1 VVLSLVILAALAS
14 VVDARTVEVHLVV
27 GVDLQ
32 RVQRDGP
39 PDEPLEPAPSLEERA
54 REAVLA
60 HPAFRGVS
68 VTVVASQSA
77 PSPRTPADFLR
88 LVDQGVD
95 DLVVV
100 QLDYHARLDGFR
112 ASGRAGVRGAVS
124 VHSVAARRKV
134 VSRPVTVTVA
144 YPGDV
149 TKEAVITAE
158 LAARADG
165 KAVPV
170 EEVELALVDAA
181 VKQRL
186 GPELAAALS
195 AYRAEAL
202 PRLSPAA
209 VQDGMRRLAEFL
221 AASPDRAA
229 EAVQVLEDYL
239 RRYPEA
245 PDRPALERRLQGLR
259 LGGRPGPG
267 QAADRERER
276 AANRVAQSLTPRQL
290 AELFASLVGRVV
302 EVRAFKLDWQ
312 PDGTVLMTPTDKR
325 QTIIVEQVPPGL
337 QELEADPSPIYILVV
352 GRKELFI
359 EVPAFPVVRWVGC
372 PRTACPER

>member
-1 VVLSLVILAALAS
+1 
-14 VVDARTVEVHLVV
+14 VEVHLVL

-39 PDEPLEPAPSLEERA
+39 PDEPLEPAPSLEDRA

-68 VTVVASQSA
+68 VTVVASQTA

-88 LVDQGVD
+88 LVNQGVD

-100 QLDYHARLDGFR
+100 QLDYHARLDSFR
-112 ASGRAGVRGAVS
+112 ASGKAGVRGSVS
-124 VHSVAARRKV
+124 VHSVAARRRV
-134 VSRPVTVTVA
+134 VSRPVTVAVA

-158 LAARADG
+158 LTARADG

-186 GPELAAALS
+186 GPELAVALA
-195 AYRAEAL
+195 AYRADAL
-202 PRLSPAA
+202 PRLSQAA
-209 VQDGMRRLAEFL
+209 VREGTRRLAEFL
-221 AASPDRAA
+221 ATSPDRTA
-229 EAVQVLEDYL
+229 EAVQVLEDYV
-239 RRYPEA
+239 RRYPDA
-245 PDRPALERRLQGLR
+245 PDRPAVERRLQGLR
-259 LGGRPGPG
+259 LGARPAPA
-267 QAADRERER
+267 QAAERERER
-276 AANRVAQSLTPRQL
+276 AANRVAQSLTAREL

-312 PDGTVLMTPTDKR
+312 ADGTVLMTPTDKK

-352 GRKELFI
+352 GRKEVFT
-359 EVPAFPVVRWVGC
+359 EVPAFPLVRWVGC
-372 PRTACPER
+372 PRTACPGR